1 METHNISFERI
12 REHFKPL
19 KVSRNTVLLH
29 AGETCTELYYVCSGA
44 FRTFFIDEDGTEKTS
59 AVAIEDYFGTAWM
72 SFIRQLPSLELIE
85 VVEDAEL
92 LVISYGEFMQL
103 VATDPFWKDV
113 YIKALEMALLNHT
126 RKVYA
131 IMTLDAKARYQKLL
145 NGNPILTQKLSNK
158 TLASFL
164 DMREE
169 TLSRI
174 KSKK

>member
-1 METHNISFERI
+1 METHNIPI
-12 REHFKPL
+12 NTIQEHFRPL
-19 KVSRNTVLLH
+19 SVKQHTVLLN
-29 AGETCTELYYVCSGA
+29 AGETCRELYFVVSGA
-44 FRTFFIDEDGTEKTS
+44 IRTFFTDEDGTEKTS
-59 AVAIEDYFGTAWM
+59 TVAIENYFGTAWM
-72 SFIRQLPSLELIE
+72 SFIRQLPSAELIE
-85 VVEDAEL
+85 AVEDAEL
-92 LVISYGEFMQL
+92 LVISHRDFMQL
-103 VATDPFWKDV
+103 VTVDPFWKDV
-113 YIKALEMALLNHT
+113 YIKALEMALLNHS
-126 RKVYA
+126 RKVHA